1 MLSKHSEAL
10 AAILKE
16 TCAGLMRYL
25 QLDCAILPEISKQ
38 EHTRYFL
45 SESIALLS
53 SQTQAQAMIHIS
65 ESTSCLLGH
74 IKSLDF
80 SVWQDPHNEGT
91 T

>member
-25 QLDCAILPEISKQ
+25 QLDSKQ

-74 IKSLDF
+74 IKSLTFPCDRTLIMKA
-80 SVWQDPHNEGT
+80 PRR
-91 T
+91 